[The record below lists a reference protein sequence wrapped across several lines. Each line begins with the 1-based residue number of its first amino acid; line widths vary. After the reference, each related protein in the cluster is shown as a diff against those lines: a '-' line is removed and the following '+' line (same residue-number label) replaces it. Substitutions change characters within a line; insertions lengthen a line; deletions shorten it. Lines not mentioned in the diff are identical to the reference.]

1 MEINIV
7 TIVLGMIVSFTLP
20 LLIVSCVL
28 VYILWSGNAKTI
40 SSDVEAVSTNLNPV
54 IKHTESPKIIEV
66 IHNLYTLIQKFTLLE
81 SDNVQSSLSLSSQNR
96 MNKVASV
103 ASKLIKF
110 GRIRD
115 IEGLDRLTSH
125 LTGVVIILNPVPHH
139 EITEQE
145 TEEKSNNQPHLLK

>member
-28 VYILWSGNAKTI
+28 VYIHWSGNAKTI

-96 MNKVASV
+96 LNKVASV

-145 TEEKSNNQPHLLK
+145 TEEKSNNHI